1 MTSGGWSAL
10 SAVVVVA
17 AVLTPAMAQTGA
29 TPAPTAAS
37 VPPAAKAGPKRPTP
51 TELRDSATI
60 KGDLRPDDRV
70 IPQIVIP
77 LRKGG
82 APTTTPPGA
91 ARRVAPAASG
101 GIDDTAA
108 RCEAESTPQD
118 RKQCREARAR
128 GGPARPR

>member
-1 MTSGGWSAL
+1 MTSAGWSAL
-10 SAVVVVA
+10 STVVVA

-37 VPPAAKAGPKRPTP
+37 VPPAAAKAGPRRPTP

-77 LRKGG
+77 LRKGA
-82 APTTTPPGA
+82 APTKTPSGA
-91 ARRVAPAASG
+91 ARRAAPAASG
-101 GIDDTAA
+101 GIDDAAA
-108 RCEAESTPQD
+108 RCEAASTPQA
-118 RKQCREARAR
+118 REQCREAR
-128 GGPARPR
+128 GGPARQR